1 MVYISNILY
10 EFFIMKILMIVVV
23 KLKKVYSDFW
33 ILMVVL
39 GSVLL
44 IMFLLDLMIKFV
56 SSRIINV
63 ISVVY
68 VAG

>member
-1 MVYISNILY
+1 MVYISNIVY